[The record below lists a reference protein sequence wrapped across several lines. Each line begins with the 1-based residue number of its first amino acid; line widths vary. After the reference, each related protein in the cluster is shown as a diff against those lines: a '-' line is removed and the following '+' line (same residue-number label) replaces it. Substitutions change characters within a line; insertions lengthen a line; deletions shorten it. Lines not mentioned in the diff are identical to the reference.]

1 MTKPEQPAA
10 GADLAAAARRKGSF
24 LLTIKAVAWS
34 FFGIRKGAGYAED
47 VEKLNP
53 VHVLVAGLI
62 AGIVFVLTI
71 LFLVRWIISSGV
83 AAA

>member
-1 MTKPEQPAA
+1 MSTPDRPAP
-10 GADLAAAARRKGSF
+10 GADLLAAARRKGSF

-34 FFGIRKGAGYAED
+34 FLGIRKGAGYEED

-71 LFLVRWIISSGV
+71 LFFVRWIISSGV
-83 AAA
+83 AA